1 MYPFQLKF
9 SRFLFKLMVSAYWA
23 LFNCIFPSSVN
34 LRFKGTVMT
43 GIIFIFFAC
52 LLWAADTLIRYPLLF
67 GGSSA
72 QQIVLFEH
80 LILVSMLI
88 GVFVLQRRKLT
99 FFNRSTIVPFIV
111 IGIFGSALGTL
122 AFTQAF
128 YLANPTVVILLQK
141 LQPLVAVTLS
151 ALLLKESI
159 SPRFFIWLGF
169 AILGS
174 LLLILPDLNVLYS
187 NVQSG
192 LVKTESSTLLGYGL
206 ALFAVIS
213 WGSATVFG
221 KKLSLKGLDSID
233 MMAGRSSFGLLG
245 MLPFA
250 FMTPTLV
257 SSIEVDTFGKVAF
270 LALIS
275 GIIGMYCYYQGLKR
289 IPAHWATLAEML
301 FPVAAIF
308 INWAF
313 LDIAM
318 SQVQLIG
325 AIILISSSAMVQVK
339 LPKRKSTVLN

>member
-1 MYPFQLKF
+1 
-9 SRFLFKLMVSAYWA
+9 
-23 LFNCIFPSSVN
+23 
-34 LRFKGTVMT
+34 MT

-80 LILVSMLI
+80 LILVFVLI
-88 GVFVLQRRKLT
+88 GFFVLQRRKLT
-99 FFNRSTIVPFIV
+99 FFHRSTIVPFIV
-111 IGIFGSALGTL
+111 IGVFGSALGTL

-159 SPRFFIWLGF
+159 HPRFFVWLGF
-169 AILGS
+169 AIVGS
-174 LLLILPDLNVLYS
+174 LLLIWPDLNALY
-187 NVQSG
+187 VQVRSG
-192 LVKTESSTLLGYGL
+192 LVKTETRALLGYGL
-206 ALFAVIS
+206 ALFAVVS

-221 KKLSLKGLDSID
+221 KKLSLTGLNSID
-233 MMAGRSSFGLLG
+233 MMAGRFSFGLLG

-250 FMTPTLV
+250 FMTPTLL
-257 SSIEVDTFGKVAF
+257 SSIELGTFEKVAF

-308 INWAF
+308 INWTF
-313 LDIAM
+313 LDVGM
-318 SQVQLIG
+318 SQLQLFG
-325 AIILISSSAMVQVK
+325 AIILIGSSTMVQVK
-339 LPKRKSTVLN
+339 LPKRKSVVAN